1 MKKKSKHP
9 PLDLSQSKP
18 MEAKSSNRGNITIT
32 VVNTSGNGKRIKF
45 SRGFMGKFDNPSE
58 VQFRIYEDK
67 IIIGSYLSSDD
78 KHYKLSQTSNGT
90 LYNASIVENFT
101 EVLNLDFSAVTSITL
116 SNIRFKKAETEE
128 GEVVLVAIVRPNL

>member
-1 MKKKSKHP
+1 MKKKSK

-18 MEAKSSNRGNITIT
+18 MEAKSSSRSNIAIT
-32 VVNTSGNGKRIKF
+32 VVNTSGNGKRIKL
-45 SRGFMGKFDNPSE
+45 SRGIMDKFDNPSE
-58 VQFRIYEDK
+58 VQFRILEDK

-78 KHYKLSQTSNGT
+78 KYYKLSQTSGGT

-128 GEVVLVAIVRPNL
+128 GEVVLVAIVMSNL